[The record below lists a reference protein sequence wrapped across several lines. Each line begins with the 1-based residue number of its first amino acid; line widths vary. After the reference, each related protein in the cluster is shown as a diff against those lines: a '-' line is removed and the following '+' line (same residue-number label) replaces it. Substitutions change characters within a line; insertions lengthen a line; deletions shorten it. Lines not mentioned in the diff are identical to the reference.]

1 MYIIALHYIALHC
14 IVYEEHVV
22 DVAIQRLTMYLPTYH
37 QYIYQTMMANK
48 EILDWD
54 IGYAFT
60 TSNCIA
66 NDVESAQQEHER
78 T

>member
-1 MYIIALHYIALHC
+1 M
-14 IVYEEHVV
+14 
-22 DVAIQRLTMYLPTYH
+22 DVAIQRLTMHLPRYH

-54 IGYAFT
+54 IGYVLT
-60 TSNCIA
+60 TSKCIA
-66 NDVESAQQEHER
+66 NEVESAQQEHER